1 VRTDERL
8 AARLHADQ
16 LSSILGATV
25 MPHAL
30 FNASSWATVNRLE
43 YDAEPPRQNEASAAP
58 SPASHWW
65 LVRRFGSLRRSMH
78 RRFESLPSMRLGGPR
93 IPSPDAKAAAP
104 APSVASIKIHL
115 AHATADIVLSLLC
128 FALVVNS
135 AILIV
140 AAASFYFAP
149 QRQQVGDLF
158 DAFELIKRTVGH
170 SSAILFAV
178 ALLAAGQSA
187 SLTVTL
193 AGQLVSEGF
202 IHWTTNPFW
211 RRVLTRA
218 IALLPSF
225 TIAAAVGRGGLDR
238 MVSCSARAG
247 PALVRY

>member
-1 VRTDERL
+1 
-8 AARLHADQ
+8 
-16 LSSILGATV
+16 
-25 MPHAL
+25 
-30 FNASSWATVNRLE
+30 
-43 YDAEPPRQNEASAAP
+43 
-58 SPASHWW
+58 
-65 LVRRFGSLRRSMH
+65 
-78 RRFESLPSMRLGGPR
+78 
-93 IPSPDAKAAAP
+93 
-104 APSVASIKIHL
+104 
-115 AHATADIVLSLLC
+115 VLSLLC